1 MSLFHCRTS
10 SFLLIL
16 FSGICSGLSLYG
28 MNTVEEMQST
38 CFDERL
44 EHSFEHTLFSYED
57 LKDSASP
64 APSCKTNCRLCRSI
78 EAENWRAVKSWMKR
92 KKGKE
97 PAGWTY
103 HRNIQYIRTPEAIL
117 ASLPSWSTTTFCFK
131 TNRGEVQAY
140 NSYQLGVVRPVLAQ
154 IKYGFDFLFRKMGIH
169 FRKRGKRSLVSNS
182 NKVIYLGF
190 SIADR

>member
-1 MSLFHCRTS
+1 
-10 SFLLIL
+10 
-16 FSGICSGLSLYG
+16 
-28 MNTVEEMQST
+28 
-38 CFDERL
+38 
-44 EHSFEHTLFSYED
+44 
-57 LKDSASP
+57 
-64 APSCKTNCRLCRSI
+64 
-78 EAENWRAVKSWMKR
+78 MKR

-103 HRNIQYIRTPEAIL
+103 HRNIQYIETPDAIL

-140 NSYQLGVVRPVLAQ
+140 NSYQLGVVRPVLGQ
-154 IKYGFDFLFRKMGIH
+154 IKYGLEFLFRKMGIH
-169 FRKRGKRSLVSNS
+169 FRKRGKKSLVSNS